1 MSRAPLRV
9 GTRRSLMAMTQA
21 GQVARMITSRTGLA
35 AELTGVTTFGDVS
48 QAELA
53 KIGGTGVFVNA
64 LRERLLTGEV
74 DIAVHSLKDLPTA
87 QPDGVV
93 LAAVPARDDPR
104 DALAARGGAKLADL
118 PAGARVGTGS
128 PRRVGQLHALRRDLD
143 CVPIRGN
150 ADTRLARVISGG
162 LDAVVLACAGLAR
175 IGRQDAVTQIFETDE
190 MLPAPGQGAL
200 AVECRSDDAE
210 LIRSLAVV
218 DDPASRAAIAAER
231 SVLAALQAGCSAPV
245 GAYAAGTQVLQLQ
258 AVVLA
263 VDGSGAV
270 RLSNSGP
277 VAAAEQLG
285 RELAAE
291 LLARGAAAHIAV
303 PGARSNSGEQAS

>member
-1 MSRAPLRV
+1 MSRGTLRV
-9 GTRRSLMAMTQA
+9 GTRRSLMAMTQT

-35 AELTGVTTFGDVS
+35 AELAGVTTFGDVS
-48 QAELA
+48 KAELA
-53 KIGGTGVFVNA
+53 SIGGTGVFVNA
-64 LRERLLTGEV
+64 LRERLLTGDV

-104 DALAARGGAKLADL
+104 DALAARGDAKLADL

-128 PRRVGQLHALRRDLD
+128 PRRIGQIHALRRDLD

-150 ADTRLARVISGG
+150 ADSRLARVASGEF
-162 LDAVVLACAGLAR
+162 DAVVLAYAGLAR
-175 IGRQDAVTQIFETDE
+175 IGREDAVSQIFETDE

-200 AVECRSDDAE
+200 AVECRGDDTE
-210 LIRSLAVV
+210 LIELLAAVDDTVTRAAVV
-218 DDPASRAAIAAER
+218 AER

-245 GAYAAGTQVLQLQ
+245 GAYAAGTEVLQLH

-263 VDGSGAV
+263 MDGSDAV
-270 RLSNSGP
+270 RLSKSGSA
-277 VAAAEQLG
+277 AAAEELG
-285 RELAAE
+285 RDVAAG

-303 PGARSNSGEQAS
+303 PGARSNSGEHAS